1 MIARQHYRTTPVIP
15 WESLKGWVLAVGIGV
30 VLAAIIVLELSK

>member
-1 MIARQHYRTTPVIP
+1 MSARQHYRTTPVIT
-15 WESLKGWVLAVGIGV
+15 WESLKGWALAVGIGV

>member
-15 WESLKGWVLAVGIGV
+15 WESLKGWALAVFIAIS
-30 VLAAIIVLELSK
+30 AAALLVLELSK